1 MEGQFVRQRRLAAVF
16 AGVLILTALYVVS
29 HYSYL
34 LFHSLAELFS
44 IVVACSVFVIAWNA
58 RHYLDNAY
66 LLFIGIA
73 FVFVGT
79 VDTLHTL
86 AYKGMGVFE
95 GDAGDQATQLWIA
108 ARYMQSISLL
118 IAPILL
124 GRRIRPGRV
133 LAWYSTVTALL
144 LLAIFEW
151 KIFPACFQEGIGLT
165 PFKKVSEYVI
175 SVILAASIVLLLR
188 KRRYFDRGVLRLLVA
203 SIGAAILSELAFT
216 FYIGVYDFSNLVGH
230 FFKIISFTLTYKA
243 IIETGLVKPFNLLF
257 RELKLSE
264 EALREANEQ
273 LEAKVR
279 ERTADLSAANTALAS
294 EIVERRQA
302 EEALRRSELKYRELV
317 EHANSMILRMD
328 AQGRILFFNEFAQKF
343 FGFPEDEIIGAQ
355 AVGTIVPE
363 TESSG
368 RDLGALVRNILFD
381 PERHPSH
388 EHENTRRSGERAWVA
403 WTYKAVRGTEG
414 RVAEIMCIG
423 NDITA
428 RRRVEEELE
437 RSNRELQEFAFIAS
451 HDLHEPLRK
460 VMAFGDRLNTRYGD
474 RLGEDG
480 RDYLQRMRKAAFRMQ
495 TLIESLLSYSRVTTK
510 AETYS
515 SVDLNVLMKE
525 ILSDLETSVAESG
538 ARIEVE
544 RLPVIDADSN
554 QMRQLF
560 QNLISNALKYHG
572 TEAPYVKIRGRKAA
586 PVPGGTGSGTPAGYQ
601 ILVEDNGIGFEEKYL
616 DRIFA
621 PFQRLHGRDAY
632 EGTGM
637 GLAICRKIMDR
648 HCGSLTATSTPGEGS
663 TFIVTFPPRS
673 VLPSP

>member
-1 MEGQFVRQRRLAAVF
+1 MEGQFVRQRRLAAVL
-16 AGVLILTALYVVS
+16 AGLLILTALYVVS
-29 HYSYL
+29 RHSYL

-86 AYKGMGVFE
+86 AYRGMGVFT
-95 GDAGDQATQLWIA
+95 GTAADLATQLWIA
-108 ARYMQSISLL
+108 ARYMQSIALL
-118 IAPILL
+118 IAPTLL
-124 GRRIRPGRV
+124 GGRIKPGRV
-133 LAWYSTVTALL
+133 FAGFSAVTALL
-144 LLAIFEW
+144 LLAIFQW
-151 KIFPACFQEGIGLT
+151 KIFPVCFEPGVRLT
-165 PFKKVSEYVI
+165 PFKKASEYII
-175 SVILAASIVLLLR
+175 SLILAASIALLLQ
-188 KRRYFDRGVLRLLVA
+188 KRRYFDRGVLRLLVG

-257 RELKLSE
+257 RDLKLSE

-273 LEAKVR
+273 LEGKVR
-279 ERTADLSAANTALAS
+279 ERTAELSAANAALAS
-294 EIVERRQA
+294 EIAERRQA
-302 EEALRRSELKYRELV
+302 EAALRRSELKYRELV
-317 EHANSMILRMD
+317 EHANSMILRVD
-328 AQGRILFFNEFAQKF
+328 ARGRILFFNEFAQNF
-343 FGFPEDEIIGAQ
+343 FGFREDEIIGAQ
-355 AVGTIVPE
+355 AMGTIVPE

-368 RDLGALVRNILFD
+368 RDLAALVRNILAD
-381 PERHPSH
+381 PERHPSD
-388 EHENTRRSGERAWVA
+388 EHENTRKNGERVWVA
-403 WTYKAVRGTEG
+403 WTYKAILDTDG

-460 VMAFGDRLNTRYGD
+460 VMAFGDRLNSRYGD

-515 SVDLNVLMKE
+515 AVDLNVLMKE
-525 ILSDLETSVAESG
+525 ILGDLETSIADNGV
-538 ARIEVE
+538 RIEVE
-544 RLPVIDADSN
+544 RLPVVDADSN

-560 QNLISNALKYHG
+560 QNLIANALKYHG
-572 TEAPYVKIRGRKAA
+572 TEAPFVRILGRKAD
-586 PVPGGTGSGTPAGYQ
+586 PITGRTGSGISEGYQ
-601 ILVEDNGIGFEEKYL
+601 ILVEDNGIGFDEKYL
-616 DRIFA
+616 DRIFT

-648 HCGSLTATSTPGEGS
+648 HGGSLTARSTPGKGS
-663 TFIVTFPPRS
+663 TFIVTLPSRS
-673 VLPSP
+673 VLPSS